1 MARALSR
8 RQLDRFAKTLE
19 PATRSAFLDA
29 VGGIKAGAQM
39 ELLSELVREGSVDAI
54 MFALGINPARFS
66 PLAEAVRTTFLR
78 AGLNAAAEV
87 PILRT
92 WQPRSM
98 WRPLEGMEVRW
109 SFDVSHPQAERI
121 VREQSS
127 KLVTNIVQ
135 GQREAIRI
143 TLTEGLAAGNGPR
156 TTALNIVGRVEGG
169 RRQGGVIGLNGPQAQ
184 AVANARGELSD
195 PNRALNFLN
204 RQRRDKRFDA
214 MIRRSVKSGKPL
226 TPEQINRI
234 IGRYEDSLLK
244 LRGEVIARTET
255 ISSMNAAREESYR
268 QAIEAGGLLPEN
280 VIGTWQSGGDARTR
294 DTHTQLH
301 GQERQ
306 FGEPFESESGARM
319 MYPGDTSL
327 GAPGEE
333 TINCRCMKVFRIDH
347 VAEANRAAA

>member
-1 MARALSR
+1 MARPLTR

-19 PATRSAFLDA
+19 PGTRRAFLEA
-29 VGGIKAGAQM
+29 VEDIKAGAQM
-39 ELLSELVREGSVDAI
+39 ELLTELVREGNVDAI

-66 PLAEAVRTTFLR
+66 PLAEAVRTSFLR
-78 AGLNAAAEV
+78 AGMNAAAEV

-92 WQPRSM
+92 WQPYSL
-98 WRPLEGMEVRW
+98 WRPSEGVSVRW
-109 SFDVSHPQAERI
+109 SFDVTNPEAERV

-127 KLVTNIVQ
+127 RLITNIVQ
-135 GQREAIRI
+135 AQRESIRI
-143 TLTEGLAAGNGPR
+143 TLAEGVAVGNGPR
-156 TTALNIVGRVEGG
+156 STALNIVGRIEGG
-169 RRQGGVIGLNGPQAQ
+169 RRQGGVIGLSAPQTQ
-184 AVANARGELSD
+184 AVINARAELSD
-195 PNRALNFLN
+195 PNRALNFLS

-214 MIRRSVKSGKPL
+214 MIRKSAQSGKPL
-226 TPEQINRI
+226 TPAQIDRI
-234 IGRYEDSLLK
+234 IGRYEDRLLQ

-280 VIGTWQSGGDARTR
+280 VVGTWQSGGDARTR
-294 DTHTQLH
+294 DTHAQLH
-301 GQERQ
+301 GQERH

-319 MYPGDTSL
+319 MYPGDVSL
-327 GAPGEE
+327 GAPAEE